1 MVNNQNGLDAMSAY
15 ERKAWEHSLKR
26 IEKAPRRIPV
36 PEKFSEFIDNSKQKA
51 LSFADEKLPTE
62 KIQMVVKK
70 VMEGTLEL
78 TFTPALRSVNA
89 DKALVEYQKRY
100 PKLESLEDLK
110 TLDLEKLDQFRN
122 RKGLFVGASAAQ
134 GAISSLVIT
143 GTELATSV
151 SAGVAA
157 GTVVAAV
164 TGDIV
169 ASLAMMGRTVGSV
182 AIRYGYDVSLPDEE
196 PFVMGIMSLGI
207 AGSLEA
213 KRAAL
218 GQFSKLSQLMMRN
231 PSWTQ
236 LNEKVLVRLIARM
249 YESLGLRLTK
259 RKLAEVVPFVGVGVN
274 AALNAAITRDVYR
287 RAEDAYRL
295 RFLSEKYG
303 VNPWAKFEDDEG
315 SDDSSAILF
324 ELEEF
329 KGSEVIETG
338 FVGENQAKPM
348 D

>member
-1 MVNNQNGLDAMSAY
+1 MLNNRNGLEAMSEY
-15 ERKAWEHSLKR
+15 ERRAWEQSLKR

-36 PEKFSEFIDNSKQKA
+36 PEKFSNVIGNSKQRA
-51 LSFADEKLPTE
+51 IGFAEERLPVE
-62 KIQMVVKK
+62 KIQQIVHK
-70 VMEGTLEL
+70 VMEGTLEM
-78 TFTPALRSVNA
+78 TFTPALRSVNVN
-89 DKALVEYQKRY
+89 KALVEYQNKY
-100 PKLESLEDLK
+100 PKLESLKDLK

-122 RKGLFVGASAAQ
+122 RKGLFIAASATQ
-134 GAISSLVIT
+134 GAISSLVVT
-143 GTELATSV
+143 GTELATTV
-151 SAGVAA
+151 SAGAAA

-182 AIRYGYDVSLPDEE
+182 AVRYGYDVSLPDEE

-218 GQFSKLSQLMMRN
+218 SQFSKLSQLMMKN
-231 PSWTQ
+231 PSWAQ
-236 LNEKVLVRLIARM
+236 LNEKVLVRIIARM
-249 YESLGLRLTK
+249 YESLGLRLTR
-259 RKLAEVVPFVGVGVN
+259 RKLAEVVPFVGVGIN

-303 VNPWAKFEDDEG
+303 VDPWVKFEDNEG
-315 SDDSSAILF
+315 SDDSSSRFF
-324 ELEEF
+324 ELETSDGFE
-329 KGSEVIETG
+329 SEV
-338 FVGENQAKPM
+338 V